1 MPSQISVL
9 IGKASQGDADSI
21 NQLAMHFWE
30 VARRAAD
37 KRLSQQMKR
46 RVGASDIANAGL
58 RSALSHLTHGDSTI
72 RSRTDLEGCV
82 RAFVI
87 AKAKTAGRKERAKKR
102 DVRRDTSLDACPI
115 VSEKAAAR
123 VKEELG
129 ECARRVNDLI
139 CQHYEGRKQKAILL
153 GIIYD
158 FTPREIVELL
168 DKEPLAD
175 GERNWKVSSITTFL
189 RSAREWLKEAVFV
202 ENEDGQTK

>member
-46 RVGASDIANAGL
+46 RVGASDVANAGL
-58 RSALSHLTHGDSTI
+58 RSALSHLTHGDSTV
-72 RSRTDLEGCV
+72 RSRTDFEGYV

-87 AKAKTAGRKERAKKR
+87 AKAKTAGRRERAKKR
-102 DVRRDTSLDACPI
+102 DVRRDTSLDTCPI
-115 VSEKAAAR
+115 VSEKAAAQ
-123 VKEELG
+123 VKEEIG
-129 ECARRVNDLI
+129 ERARRVEQLI
-139 CQHYEGRKQKAILL
+139 CEHYKGRKQKVILW
-153 GIIYD
+153 GIIYQY
-158 FTPREIVELL
+158 TPSEIVELL
-168 DKEPLAD
+168 DKEPLAP
-175 GERNWKVSSITTFL
+175 GERNWKISSITTFL

-202 ENEDGQTK
+202 ENEDGKAK